1 MASLKAVSLVLAL
14 NDQLSGE
21 EDRRLWDAETLRQK

>member
-1 MASLKAVSLVLAL
+1 MASIKTVSLMLAL

-21 EDRRLWDAETLRQK
+21 EDQLRIKGETLCQK